1 MIKSRKDEY
10 GKPCLFNLGQMEA
23 DDTDDALETII
34 NTVQHKKF
42 QPMTYSL
49 NCMKDVAL
57 SLHVKASFIDAYPN
71 MEIKSERGTVFLF
84 AKTFKRKKQDQVLA
98 FKSEVMKID
107 GVKHIEIYSN
117 KEIFESKARGY

>member
-1 MIKSRKDEY
+1 
-10 GKPCLFNLGQMEA
+10 
-23 DDTDDALETII
+23 
-34 NTVQHKKF
+34 
-42 QPMTYSL
+42 
-49 NCMKDVAL
+49 
-57 SLHVKASFIDAYPN
+57 

-117 KEIFESKARGY
+117 KEIFENKARGY